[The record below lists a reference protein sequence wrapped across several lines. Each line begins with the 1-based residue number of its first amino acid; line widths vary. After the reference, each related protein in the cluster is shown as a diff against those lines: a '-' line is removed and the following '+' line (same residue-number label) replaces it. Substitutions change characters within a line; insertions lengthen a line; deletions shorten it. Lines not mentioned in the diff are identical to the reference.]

1 MCVSPQD
8 LGCGGGGSWAMGPDG
23 DWAISPGRDHGERK
37 SQPDEAAW
45 RNRQVRTSAGTAGG
59 GRRACRD
66 EKRVVKRAEICEAR
80 VVKRQDWCATRHLMC
95 TMRVGVHQSEDRDA
109 QRVPQL
115 PHHQPAVHVR
125 DAFALSH
132 KRHHD
137 FRLTVASL
145 FFFFFFSQE
154 TVFWGTGFK
163 FCPAHT
169 VIMMQGDS
177 FAQKSSSSSLWN
189 VASFSTIR
197 TNLAEEAISAHWLRS
212 AQRQPSTNNDTQVD
226 VLKYKE
232 LRGKTRDISD
242 PANVWRDSNCL
253 KWQRCVV
260 SKHPITEPI
269 FATQYKQIQDCDS
282 VDFM

>member
-1 MCVSPQD
+1 MWST
-8 LGCGGGGSWAMGPDG
+8 
-23 DWAISPGRDHGERK
+23 RGE
-37 SQPDEAAW
+37 EARLVCNQTLNGYHA
-45 RNRQVRTSAGTAGG
+45 
-59 GRRACRD
+59 GRRPPERRQGRAACPTASSPSACCSRPGCLYPERQKTSWFPVNSGLSFFLLFLARD
-66 EKRVVKRAEICEAR
+66 GI
-80 VVKRQDWCATRHLMC
+80 L
-95 TMRVGVHQSEDRDA
+95 RDGI
-109 QRVPQL
+109 QIL
-115 PHHQPAVHVR
+115 
-125 DAFALSH
+125 
-132 KRHHD
+132 
-137 FRLTVASL
+137 
-145 FFFFFFSQE
+145 
-154 TVFWGTGFK
+154 
-163 FCPAHT
+163 PAHT

-260 SKHPITEPI
+260 SKHSITEPI

>member
-1 MCVSPQD
+1 MWST
-8 LGCGGGGSWAMGPDG
+8 
-23 DWAISPGRDHGERK
+23 RGE
-37 SQPDEAAW
+37 
-45 RNRQVRTSAGTAGG
+45 
-59 GRRACRD
+59 
-66 EKRVVKRAEICEAR
+66 
-80 VVKRQDWCATRHLMC
+80 RQDWCATRHLMC
-95 TMRVGVHQSEDRDA
+95 TMRVGVHQSEHWDA

-125 DAFALSH
+125 DAFTLSD

-145 FFFFFFSQE
+145 FFSFFFLARDGILRNGIQIM
-154 TVFWGTGFK
+154 
-163 FCPAHT
+163 PAHT

-212 AQRQPSTNNDTQVD
+212 TQRQPSMNNDIQVD
-226 VLKYKE
+226 VLKSKD

-242 PANVWRDSNCL
+242 PANVWWDGNCL
-253 KWQRCVV
+253 KWQWCVV
-260 SKHPITEPI
+260 SKHSITEPI
-269 FATQYKQIQDCDS
+269 FATQYKQI
-282 VDFM
+282 